1 MSRTGNLLLL
11 VGAMAAS
18 TLTTGCELLFLLAI
32 DDEEPPPEEWVD
44 EWEDPVAPTVDITIA
59 DWPPIG
65 PTGTVEVSAS
75 SPAGLSNATF
85 WFRNRADVLLSG
97 GTSERFSIDG
107 TSLGDGRGQLVV
119 EVSGFDG
126 ARTSRFVDDLLV
138 DLGAPVAYL
147 DAAVL
152 PAKDAKLRFWIGD
165 AWVVSGYR
173 LLIGGKQFEH
183 QLPPGY
189 PATFGTEWD
198 FSLVSIP
205 VEEIPPGVH
214 LAELEVYD
222 AAGNLT
228 QASVPITID
237 DVPPVA
243 LIESPLEGAEVSGLF
258 NVRLFGADSLP
269 GLVSLELHAGGAQV
283 ATATGP
289 QATVTLDANELPQ
302 GSLRLDALAVDQAG
316 NRSELATRTVI
327 VVHGP

>member
-1 MSRTGNLLLL
+1 VSRARDLLLL

-32 DDEEPPPEEWVD
+32 DDDDPPPEEWVD
-44 EWEDPVAPTVDITIA
+44 EWEDPVAPTVDLAIA
-59 DWPPIG
+59 VWPPIG

-75 SPAGLSNATF
+75 SPAGLSSATF
-85 WFRNRADVLLSG
+85 WFRNRADVSLNG
-97 GTSERFSIDG
+97 GISERFSVDG

-119 EVSGFDG
+119 EVTGFDG
-126 ARTSRFVDDLLV
+126 ARTTRYVDDLLV

-152 PAKDAKLRFWIGD
+152 PSTDAKLRFWIGD

-173 LLIGGKQFEH
+173 MLIGGKLFEH
-183 QLPPGY
+183 TLPEGY
-189 PATFGTEWD
+189 PPTFGTEWD

-222 AAGNLT
+222 AAGNVT

-237 DVPPVA
+237 DVPPIA

-258 NVRLFGADSLP
+258 DVRLFGADSLP
-269 GLVSLELHAGGAQV
+269 GLVSLELYAGGAEV

-289 QATVTLDANELPQ
+289 QSIVTLDANELPQ
-302 GSLRLDALAVDQAG
+302 GSLRLDAIAVDQAG
-316 NRSELATRTVI
+316 NRSEAASRTVI
-327 VVHGP
+327 VVHTP

>member
-1 MSRTGNLLLL
+1 MSRTRGLLLL

-32 DDEEPPPEEWVD
+32 DDEEPPPEWVD

-65 PTGTVEVSAS
+65 PSGTVEVSAS
-75 SPAGLSNATF
+75 SPAGLSSATF
-85 WFRNRADVLLSG
+85 WFRNRADVPLNG
-97 GTSERFSIDG
+97 GNEQRFTVDG
-107 TSLGDGRGQLVV
+107 ASLGEGRGQLVV
-119 EVSGFDG
+119 EVTGFDG
-126 ARTSRFVDDLLV
+126 ARTTRYVDDLLV

-152 PAKDAKLRFWIGD
+152 PASDAKLRFWIGD

-173 LLIGGKQFEH
+173 LLIGGKSFEH
-183 QLPPGY
+183 QLPEGY
-189 PATFGTEWD
+189 PPTFGTAWD

-222 AAGNLT
+222 AAGNT
-228 QASVPITID
+228 SFASVPITID

-243 LIESPLEGAEVSGLF
+243 LIESPSEGAEVSGLF
-258 NVRLFGADSLP
+258 EVRLFGADSLP
-269 GLVSLELHAGGAQV
+269 GLVSLELYAGGAQV

-289 QATVTLDANELPQ
+289 QATLTLDANELPA
-302 GSLRLDALAVDQAG
+302 GALRLDAVAIDQAG
-316 NRSELATRTVI
+316 NRSEAAARTVV